1 MKVGVSKDAVCMTRM
16 KGIMVFGL
24 PTAPVGVG
32 PGIAGST
39 SWLVTAVVLVLLAV
53 LAWWT
58 MRPGRRAT
66 HAEVRRSRQRSAERA
81 ESDTSGAVET
91 PTETALTTRR
101 PPTQAPHEVHEVDEK
116 SR

>member
-1 MKVGVSKDAVCMTRM
+1 MRVGVTKDAVCMTRM
-16 KGIMVFGL
+16 KGTMVFGL
-24 PTAPVGVG
+24 PTVAVGVG

-39 SWLVTAVVLVLLAV
+39 SWLVTALVLGLLAV

-58 MRPGRRAT
+58 IRPVRRAIR
-66 HAEVRRSRQRSAERA
+66 AEVRRSRQCSVERA

-91 PTETALTTRR
+91 PTEAALTTPR
-101 PPTQAPHEVHEVDEK
+101 PPTQAPHEVHEVNEK